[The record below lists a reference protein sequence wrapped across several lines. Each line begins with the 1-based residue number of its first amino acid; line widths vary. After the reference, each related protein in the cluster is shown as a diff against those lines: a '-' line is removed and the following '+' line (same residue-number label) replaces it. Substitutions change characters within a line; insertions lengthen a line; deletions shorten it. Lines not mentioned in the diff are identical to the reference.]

1 MKNNKALAIAL
12 SAGLVLTGAFA
23 LDTDNVAF
31 AAEDDATSV
40 EDKDLVTPT
49 ADGDKEEEKP
59 AEGDKEEEKPADGDK
74 EEEKPAE
81 GDKEEKESKE
91 WVKIE
96 DIAKTIED
104 DSHII
109 VPIITA
115 PKDEEEKD
123 ETALITSEEIDQL
136 INDIDEKDAE
146 ILEEMKKV
154 DSSIIEDENKK
165 PSDENKDEE
174 TDAKPGKDKECNC
187 KPCEEKVVVKEV
199 IKDCDKAKAPAQ
211 AVAAHNNPKTGVAG
225 LSAVAGT
232 LAVSMAGIVATK
244 KKED

>member
-31 AAEDDATSV
+31 AAEDDTTSV

-49 ADGDKEEEKP
+49 AD
-59 AEGDKEEEKPADGDK
+59 
-74 EEEKPAE
+74 